1 VDRLERACHQLGTCD
16 NPAHVRT
23 IYRASRVH
31 TLSYPHTGE
40 WVLIDDRHV
49 QRVGSGEPPDADR
62 VVELPGATILPGF
75 IDTHVHLTRTGS
87 ALANR
92 DVEAAT
98 SAQELLVLAR
108 ERADEG
114 EGPVVLLGFDE
125 SRWKDRALPGLAEL
139 DAVTSRPLMIHR
151 ADGHMALANS
161 AALDAAGI
169 RSDPEGVERD
179 ATGAPTGAVTRD
191 AVERLGRWAFSS
203 IDDNEIQELQL
214 RAAALGASN
223 GVTAAHEMSMPHWF
237 GLRDLQ
243 VFLGHRDR
251 LPMDVVPVVATM
263 DIPQIMDLG
272 MSAIGGDLPLDGSI
286 GARTAAVTTPY
297 ADSPADGVTYH
308 TDDEL
313 EAFFHAGHTAGLQVG
328 VHAIGDRAIDQALA
342 AWERVYAALDSRER
356 RHFRARRHRVEHFE
370 MASASHVERAAML
383 GLAVSVQP
391 TFDRY
396 WGQPGGLYDTGLGW
410 ERAAPM
416 NPFRSMI
423 DRGIEV
429 GAGSD
434 TPITPFDPMLSI
446 ASCEAHHDAAQR
458 LSRLEAIRLHTSGG
472 ARVGHQE
479 DKKGA
484 LGPGMHAD
492 MVAYDTDPM
501 TADHVH
507 GLRPILTVSLG
518 REVFA
523 R

>member
-1 VDRLERACHQLGTCD
+1 M
-16 NPAHVRT
+16 RT
-23 IYRASRVH
+23 LYRAARVH
-31 TLSYPHTGE
+31 TLSYPQTGE

-49 QRVGSGEPPDADR
+49 QRVGSGDPPHADR
-62 VVELPGATILPGF
+62 VVDLPGATILPGF
-75 IDTHVHLTRTGS
+75 IDTHVHLTRTGL
-87 ALANR
+87 ALSNR
-92 DVEAAT
+92 DVETAT
-98 SAQELLVLAR
+98 SAEELLALAR
-108 ERADEG
+108 ARASEG
-114 EGPVVLLGFDE
+114 EGAVVLMGFDE
-125 SRWKDRALPGLAEL
+125 TRWDDPAHPLMDAL
-139 DAVTSRPLMIHR
+139 DAATERPLVILR
-151 ADGHMALANS
+151 ADGHLALANS
-161 AALDAAGI
+161 AALEAAGI
-169 RSDPEGVERD
+169 RSDEEGVDRD
-179 ATGAPTGAVTRD
+179 DRGVPTGRVTTS
-191 AVERLGRWAFSS
+191 AVERLGRWASS
-203 IDDNEIQELQL
+203 SLDDHEIQELQL

-223 GVTAAHEMSMPHWF
+223 GVTAAHEMSMPHWL

-272 MSAIGGDLPLDGSI
+272 LPSIGGDLPMDGSV
-286 GARTAAVTTPY
+286 GARTAAVTAPY
-297 ADSPADGVTYH
+297 ADSPGDGTCYH
-308 TDDEL
+308 SDEEL
-313 EAFFHAGHTAGLQVG
+313 EAFFHGGHMAGLQVG
-328 VHAIGDRAIDQALA
+328 VHAIGDRAIDQVLT
-342 AWERVYAALDSRER
+342 AWEAVYSALDSRDR

-370 MASASHVERAAML
+370 MASSAQIERAAML

-396 WGQPGGLYDTGLGW
+396 WGERGGLYDTALGW
-410 ERAAPM
+410 DRAAPM
-416 NPFRSMI
+416 NPFRMMI

-446 ASCEAHHDAAQR
+446 GACELHHDAAQR

-492 MVAYDTDPM
+492 MVVFDTDPM
-501 TADHVH
+501 LVESVD
-507 GLRPILTVSLG
+507 GLRPILTISLG

>member
-1 VDRLERACHQLGTCD
+1 M
-16 NPAHVRT
+16 
-23 IYRASRVH
+23 H
-31 TLSYPHTGE
+31 TLSHPQTGE

-49 QRVGSGEPPDADR
+49 QRVGSGDPPDADR
-62 VVELPGATILPGF
+62 VVDLPGTTILPGF

-92 DVEAAT
+92 DVEEAG
-98 SAQELLVLAR
+98 SARDLLAIASAR
-108 ERADEG
+108 ASEG

-125 SRWKDRALPGLAEL
+125 SRWENPTHPVLAEL

-151 ADGHMALANS
+151 ADGHLALANS
-161 AALDAAGI
+161 AAMDAAGI
-169 RSDPEGVERD
+169 RSDQDGVGRD
-179 ATGAPTGAVTRD
+179 AEGIPTGRVTRE
-191 AVERLGRWAFSS
+191 AVERLGRWAAASVE
-203 IDDNEIQELQL
+203 DNEIQELQL

-223 GVTAAHEMSMPHWF
+223 GVTAAHEMSMPHWL

-251 LPMDVVPVVATM
+251 LPMDIVPVVATM

-272 MSAIGGDLPLDGSI
+272 LPAIGGDLPLDGSI
-286 GARTAAVTTPY
+286 GARTAAVTAPY
-297 ADSPADGVTYH
+297 ADSEENGTSYH
-308 TDDEL
+308 ADDEL
-313 EAFFHAGHTAGLQVG
+313 ESFFHAGHMAGLQVG
-328 VHAIGDRAIDQALA
+328 AHAIGDRAIEQALTV
-342 AWERVYAALDSRER
+342 WERVYAALDSRER

-370 MASASHVERAAML
+370 MASTSQIERAAML

-396 WGQPGGLYDTGLGW
+396 WGQPGGLYDAALGW
-410 ERAAPM
+410 DRAEEM
-416 NPFRSMI
+416 NPFRTMI

-446 ASCEAHHDAAQR
+446 AACEAHHDAAQR
-458 LSRLEAIRLHTSGG
+458 LSRIEAIRLHTSGG

-484 LGPGMHAD
+484 LSPGMHAD
-492 MVAYDTDPM
+492 MAAYDADPM
-501 TADHVH
+501 TVDSVE
-507 GLRPILTVSLG
+507 GLRPVLTISLG

>member
-1 VDRLERACHQLGTCD
+1 M
-16 NPAHVRT
+16 RT
-23 IYRASRVH
+23 LYRASRVH
-31 TLSYPHTGE
+31 TLSHPQTGE
-40 WVLIDDRHV
+40 WVLIDERHV
-49 QRVGSGEPPDADR
+49 QRVGSGDPPEADR
-62 VVELPGATILPGF
+62 VVDLPGTTILPGF

-92 DVEAAT
+92 DVEAAA
-98 SAQELLVLAR
+98 SVRELLTIAS
-108 ERADEG
+108 ERASEG

-125 SRWKDRALPGLAEL
+125 SRWEDPTHPVLVEL

-151 ADGHMALANS
+151 ADGHLALANS
-161 AALDAAGI
+161 AALEAAGI
-169 RSDPEGVERD
+169 RSDQEGVERD
-179 ATGAPTGAVTRD
+179 ADGIPTGRVTRD
-191 AVERLGRWAFSS
+191 AVERLGRWASAS
-203 IDDNEIQELQL
+203 VQDNEIQELQL

-223 GVTAAHEMSMPHWF
+223 GVTAAHEMSMPHWL

-272 MSAIGGDLPLDGSI
+272 LPAIGGDLPLDGSI
-286 GARTAAVTTPY
+286 GARTAAVTAPY
-297 ADSPADGVTYH
+297 ADSDGNGSTYH
-308 TDDEL
+308 ADDEL
-313 EAFFHAGHTAGLQVG
+313 ESFFHAGHMAGLQVG
-328 VHAIGDRAIDQALA
+328 AHAIGDRAIEQALTV
-342 AWERVYAALDSRER
+342 WERVYAALDSRER

-370 MASASHVERAAML
+370 MASTSQIERAAML

-396 WGQPGGLYDTGLGW
+396 WGQPGGLYDAALGW
-410 ERAAPM
+410 DRAAAM
-416 NPFRSMI
+416 NPFRTMI

-446 ASCEAHHDAAQR
+446 AACEAHHDAAQR
-458 LSRLEAIRLHTSGG
+458 LSRIEAIRVHTSGG

-479 DKKGA
+479 DKKGV

-492 MVAYDTDPM
+492 MAAYDTDPM
-501 TADHVH
+501 TVDSVE
-507 GLRPILTVSLG
+507 GLRPILTISLG

>member
-1 VDRLERACHQLGTCD
+1 M
-16 NPAHVRT
+16 RT
-23 IYRASRVH
+23 LYRASRVH
-31 TLSYPHTGE
+31 TLSYPQTGE

-49 QRVGSGEPPDADR
+49 QRVGNGDPPQADR

-87 ALANR
+87 AIANR
-92 DVEAAT
+92 DVEAAG
-98 SAQELLVLAR
+98 SARELLALALT
-108 ERADEG
+108 RASEG
-114 EGPVVLLGFDE
+114 DGPVVLLGFDE
-125 SRWKDRALPGLAEL
+125 SRWEDPTHPVLEEL
-139 DAVTSRPLMIHR
+139 DAVTSRPLVIHR

-169 RSDPEGVERD
+169 RSDKAGVERD
-179 ATGAPTGAVTRD
+179 ANGDPTGRVTRD
-191 AVERLGRWAFSS
+191 AVERLGRWASAS
-203 IDDNEIQELQL
+203 IEDNEIQELQL

-223 GVTAAHEMSMPHWF
+223 GVTAAHEMSMPHWL

-251 LPMDVVPVVATM
+251 LPMDVAPVVATM
-263 DIPQIMDLG
+263 DIPQVMDLG
-272 MSAIGGDLPLDGSI
+272 LPAIGGDLPLDGSI
-286 GARTAAVTTPY
+286 GARTAAVMAPY
-297 ADSPADGVTYH
+297 ADSEGSGTSYH
-308 TDDEL
+308 SDDEL
-313 EAFFHAGHTAGLQVG
+313 ETFFHAGHMAGLQVG
-328 VHAIGDRAIDQALA
+328 VHAIGDAAIEQVLTV
-342 AWERVYAALDSRER
+342 WERVYAALDSRER

-370 MASASHVERAAML
+370 MSSTSQIERAAML

-396 WGQPGGLYDTGLGW
+396 WGHPGGLYDVGLGSD
-410 ERAAPM
+410 RAAAM
-416 NPFRSMI
+416 NPFRTMI
-423 DRGIEV
+423 ERGIEV

-446 ASCEAHHDAAQR
+446 TAVETHHDSAQR
-458 LSRLEAIRLHTSGG
+458 LSRVEAIRLHTSGG

-479 DKKGA
+479 DKKGV

-492 MVAYDTDPM
+492 MAAYDADPM
-501 TADHVH
+501 TLESVE
-507 GLRPILTVSLG
+507 GLRPILTISLG

>member
-1 VDRLERACHQLGTCD
+1 M
-16 NPAHVRT
+16 RT
-23 IYRASRVH
+23 LYRASRVH
-31 TLSYPHTGE
+31 TLSHPQTGE
-40 WVLIDDRHV
+40 WVLIDERHV
-49 QRVGSGEPPDADR
+49 QRVGSGDPPEADR
-62 VVELPGATILPGF
+62 VVDLPGTTILPGF

-92 DVEAAT
+92 DVEAAA
-98 SAQELLVLAR
+98 SVRELLTIAS
-108 ERADEG
+108 ERASEG

-125 SRWKDRALPGLAEL
+125 SRWEDPTHPVLVEL

-151 ADGHMALANS
+151 ADGHLALANS
-161 AALDAAGI
+161 AALEAAGI
-169 RSDPEGVERD
+169 RSDQEGVERD
-179 ATGAPTGAVTRD
+179 ADGIPTGRVTRD
-191 AVERLGRWAFSS
+191 AVERLGRWASAS
-203 IDDNEIQELQL
+203 VQDNEIQELQL

-223 GVTAAHEMSMPHWF
+223 GVTAAHEMSMPHWL

-272 MSAIGGDLPLDGSI
+272 LPAIGGDLPLDGSI
-286 GARTAAVTTPY
+286 GARTAAVTAPY
-297 ADSPADGVTYH
+297 ADSDGNGSTYH
-308 TDDEL
+308 ADDEL
-313 EAFFHAGHTAGLQVG
+313 ESFFHAGHMAGLQVG
-328 VHAIGDRAIDQALA
+328 AHAIGGRAIEQALTV
-342 AWERVYAALDSRER
+342 WERVYAALDSRER

-370 MASASHVERAAML
+370 MASTSQIERAAML

-396 WGQPGGLYDTGLGW
+396 WGQPGGLYAAALGW
-410 ERAAPM
+410 DRAAAM
-416 NPFRSMI
+416 NPFRTMI

-446 ASCEAHHDAAQR
+446 AACEAHHDAAQR
-458 LSRLEAIRLHTSGG
+458 LSRIEAIRVHTSGG

-479 DKKGA
+479 DKKGV

-492 MVAYDTDPM
+492 MAAYDTDPM
-501 TADHVH
+501 TVDSVE
-507 GLRPILTVSLG
+507 GLRPILTISLG